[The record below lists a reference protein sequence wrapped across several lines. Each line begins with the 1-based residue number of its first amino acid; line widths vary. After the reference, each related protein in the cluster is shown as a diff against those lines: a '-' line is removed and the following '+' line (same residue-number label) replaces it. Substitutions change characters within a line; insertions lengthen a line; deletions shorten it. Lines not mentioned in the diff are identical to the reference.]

1 MLIVPHGYG
10 FFTPEARADCALG
23 SGFFARGGDFSC
35 SVIVEDIGLWHGGI
49 LRFVVGGEW
58 RTDAH
63 KRIIHACERGNNN
76 NVPDYPRS
84 PRTRRLY
91 EYNQI
96 LINHGPGFPK
106 HLP

>member
-49 LRFVVGGEW
+49 LRFVVVVNGARM
-58 RTDAH
+58 RTNASYTRTNAETITMC
-63 KRIIHACERGNNN
+63 RIPHVRPARVDCANITK
-76 NVPDYPRS
+76 PS
-84 PRTRRLY
+84 
-91 EYNQI
+91 
-96 LINHGPGFPK
+96 
-106 HLP
+106 

>member
-49 LRFVVGGEW
+49 LRFVVVANGARM
-58 RTDAH
+58 RTNASYTRANAETITMC
-63 KRIIHACERGNNN
+63 RITHDRPVRVDCTNITK
-76 NVPDYPRS
+76 S
-84 PRTRRLY
+84 S
-91 EYNQI
+91 
-96 LINHGPGFPK
+96 
-106 HLP
+106 